1 MITREQIELDG
12 QTIEFE
18 IGKIARQADGAVVV
32 SSGDTKV
39 LVTAVMDR
47 KPKAA
52 SFLPLTVDYRENAYA
67 GGKIPGGF
75 FKREGRPTEKEI
87 LTSRMIDRTIRPLF
101 PKGYRYETQ
110 VIAMV
115 LSADSENDPAI
126 LAKMGASMALF
137 CSRIP
142 FTTPFG
148 AARVGIVDG
157 EMVLNPTTEQM
168 ESSILDLIV
177 AARRDAVMMIEAGA
191 REVSEEQIV
200 DALEFA
206 QSRINSYID
215 LQDRVQGQLGI
226 EKATFEVDELDSG
239 LVERV
244 DAEAGPAILEAL
256 GISDKIERRDRMSAL
271 KQEIRDQFAAE
282 DEVIADDAKAA
293 VGELIKRHTRTSAL
307 EKGVRADGRAFDEV
321 RNIDCEVGY
330 AARTHGSALF
340 TRGETQAFVTCTLGT
355 SDDARKIEQYE
366 GEYWKKFMLH
376 YNFPPFSV
384 GEARFLR
391 GPGRREIGHGNLAE
405 RAVEPV
411 LPDEDDWPY
420 VIRVVSDIFESNG
433 SSSMASICGA
443 TLSMMDAG
451 VPIRAPVAG
460 IAMGLMKEGDSV
472 AILSDI
478 AGEEDHYGDMD
489 FKVAGT
495 PKGITALQMDIKV
508 TGLSREIF
516 TAALEQARANRM
528 HILGKM
534 RDALPAPRSE
544 TSRWAPRIISI
555 KIPVDRIRDII
566 GPGGRIIRQMQ
577 EDTGC
582 RINVEDDGTV
592 MIASPDVEACDAARK
607 MINDLTQE
615 AEVGKI
621 YKGKVRSIKDFGA
634 FVEILPGTDGLLH
647 ISEVAN
653 HRVEDMREYVTEGQ
667 ALVVKV
673 VKIEAPN
680 RIRLSLKAITDEE
693 RAEHG
698 G

>member
-115 LSADSENDPAI
+115 LSADGENDPAI

-321 RNIDCEVGY
+321 RNIDCEIGY